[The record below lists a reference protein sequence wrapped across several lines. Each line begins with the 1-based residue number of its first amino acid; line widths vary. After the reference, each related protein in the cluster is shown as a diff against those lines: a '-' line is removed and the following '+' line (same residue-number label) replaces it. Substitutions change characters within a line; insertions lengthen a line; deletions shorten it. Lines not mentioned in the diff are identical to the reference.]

1 MAREEGSTQ
10 PAVRR
15 ATALPQVSGTAVGP
29 GLTPR
34 TPAAGRPAGE
44 EPGGEAEGGARAVGT
59 APAPATVSEPETGS
73 GPSATATTAGATTA
87 TPSAEPDHTAAVAPG
102 SGGMTEPPAATAAA
116 GEPPSPRPNKPL
128 LAAAAI
134 GGSLLIGVPLL
145 FMGMS
150 DDDTRTRPA
159 AASVSSDVM
168 PLDKGQTGRTAGSY
182 VPASPSATP
191 SPTGTPKKP
200 AGPSPS
206 APVTQDSGKGTTSG
220 ARKQT
225 EAKST
230 GKPAPSKAA
239 VRRAAVR
246 AGGALPTAAQFSTV
260 TGVLI
265 KNRMTGL
272 CADVPNYGKGKLNG
286 KVEQFTCDG
295 SSRDNQLWDLVVNQ
309 KGAGPG
315 GADLFTVRN
324 AKDDYCLD
332 LPDYGSRPSRTGV
345 FEWHCN
351 PGAGD
356 NQMWFLD
363 KRADGSFWIRNHK
376 SSSLCLDV
384 SGLGG
389 SGGRGA
395 HLTVF
400 TCSAQDDHA
409 WSFA

>member
-1 MAREEGSTQ
+1 MAREEGSTH

-15 ATALPQVSGTAVGP
+15 ATALPQVSGTAAGP
-29 GLTPR
+29 ALTPR

-44 EPGGEAEGGARAVGT
+44 EPGGAAEGRTEAA
-59 APAPATVSEPETGS
+59 APVPATVAEPETGA
-73 GPSATATTAGATTA
+73 GPAAAGVTAAS
-87 TPSAEPDHTAAVAPG
+87 PSAEPDHTTAVAAG
-102 SGGMTEPPAATAAA
+102 AGGRTEPPAATSAA

-145 FMGMS
+145 FMGLS

-168 PLDKGQTGRTAGSY
+168 PLDEGQTGRTAGSY
-182 VPASPSATP
+182 APASPSATP
-191 SPTGTPKKP
+191 SPSGTAKES

-206 APVTQDSGKGTTSG
+206 ARVTQDSGKATTSG
-220 ARKQT
+220 TRKQT
-225 EAKST
+225 EAKT
-230 GKPAPSKAA
+230 AKKPEPSKAA

-246 AGGALPTAAQFSTV
+246 AGGALPTSARFSTV

-272 CADVPNYGKGKLNG
+272 CADVPDFGKGKLNG

-309 KGAGPG
+309 KGAGPD
-315 GADLFTVRN
+315 GADLFTIRN
-324 AKDDYCLD
+324 AKDNYCLD
-332 LPDYGSRPSRTGV
+332 LPDYGARPSRTGV
-345 FEWHCN
+345 YEWHCN

-363 KRADGSFWIRNHK
+363 KRAGGSFWIRNHK